1 MQTQEIERLIE
12 AGLPGAEATVE
23 GDGTHFN
30 ALVISPIFAGKT
42 RIQRQQLVYDTVRSQ
57 LLDGSLHALS
67 LKTMTPEEW
76 QTVHNN
82 SEGA

>member
-76 QTVHNN
+76 QTVDNN